1 MSGLSEEVEGELI
14 ALDDPIIVDGDWHK
28 LDIFVVVDTASIEV
42 HVNDAVEEDL
52 IGCLHFPT
60 PAPLLLEVQLNNLV
74 VLQEGVDVP
83 VDYCLVQLVIS
94 VLRV

>member
-14 ALDDPIIVDGDWHK
+14 TLDDPIIVDGDWHK
-28 LDIFVVVDTASIEV
+28 LDVFVVVDTASIEV

-60 PAPLLLEVQLNNLV
+60 PAPLLLKVQFNKLV